1 MIRGSLA
8 LVAALL
14 FLVPTLHAAK
24 RPRLK
29 PAPQAAESHPS
40 EAANRVSIGI
50 DRIDQRGPNIDRQYF
65 YERTG
70 MGVTAYVVD
79 TGVNFNNNDFG
90 GRVIPLFDF
99 QRLPSDPSFG
109 VPNDE
114 HGTDVASQIGGRTFG
129 VAKNVTIYSVRVKD
143 FITGAGTTQDLING
157 LEAIRQHLTPADGSG
172 QRRPAVVNMSIL
184 QTGCPSTACNNVEN
198 KVQELVNAGAVV
210 VVGTNNQAASSSSFA
225 PSRRAIQSTANGM
238 ICVGGTEAI
247 DFGDS
252 FDDTGYFNSGFPVE
266 IHAPAGHDGAPGVAW
281 YQHALSHDSV
291 YGKGGFLNGNSMA
304 APLVTGA
311 VALYME
317 NFSGQ
322 SNDQHPGAGTVEQA
336 ILNNGSPI
344 PSGTMVYTGCEFL
357 SPYAENPLLDNR
369 RFVKQQYL
377 DFLGRQPDA
386 GGWEF
391 WIGNITNDT
400 NCAVDRWG
408 CNGRVNTSQAF
419 FESIENKET
428 TFFAYRVHRLTFSS
442 FPKPEDGSGF
452 STRAN
457 PRMERLFA
465 DGRKIG
471 RGVVVGAPGWESLLN
486 ANQHA
491 FCDAWVQTAEFLNL
505 YPPGMSNTQL
515 VQAWYDN
522 AQVPLDSLGQTAISR
537 LDNGEGRGPVLFD
550 VIKGDAFSSSDHIA
564 RPDTVRNLWNPMY
577 VLLCYMGYLRRN
589 PDDAPN
595 FNDLGGY
602 NFWLNKINQQTF
614 VDNDPFLAHHEM
626 IHAFILAAEYAER
639 FFNGPH
645 CGEPPPPPP
654 PDPPCCGEWW

>member
-1 MIRGSLA
+1 MRRRPLSFFIAFFLF
-8 LVAALL
+8 AA
-14 FLVPTLHAAK
+14 VLHAAK
-24 RPRLK
+24 RPVLK
-29 PAPQAAESHPS
+29 PSVKSSEGHPS
-40 EAANRVSIGI
+40 EAGIRVSIGI
-50 DRIDQRGPNIDRQYF
+50 DRIDQRGPNIDRKYF

-70 MGVTAYVVD
+70 MGVTIYVVD

-99 QRLPSDPSFG
+99 QRSPSDPAFG
-109 VPNDE
+109 LPNDE
-114 HGTDVASQIGGRTFG
+114 HGTDVASQIGGRTYG

-210 VVGTNNQAASSSSFA
+210 VVGANNQSASSSSFA
-225 PSRRAIQSTANGM
+225 PSRRAIQSTSNGM

-252 FDDTGYFNSGFPVE
+252 FDDSPYFSSGSPVE
-266 IHAPAGHDGAPGVAW
+266 IRAPAGHDGAPGVAW
-281 YQHALSHDSV
+281 YQHALSFNSV
-291 YGKGGFLNGNSMA
+291 YQKGGFLNGNSMA

-322 SNDQHPGAGTVEQA
+322 PNDQHQAPGTIEQA
-336 ILNNGSPI
+336 ILGNASPI
-344 PSGTMVYTGCEFL
+344 ATDFVPMVYTGCEFL
-357 SPYAENPLLDNR
+357 APFAENPILDSR

-391 WIGNITNDT
+391 WIGQVDGDA

-408 CNGRVNTSQAF
+408 CFGRVNTSRAF
-419 FESIENKET
+419 FEAIENRDT

-442 FPKPEDGSGF
+442 FPKPEDPFGF
-452 STRAN
+452 STRTN

-471 RGVVVGAPGWESLLN
+471 RGVVVGASGWEALLN
-486 ANQHA
+486 ANQHDY
-491 FCDAWVQTAEFLNL
+491 CNTWVQTAEFLNL
-505 YPPGMSNTQL
+505 YPPAMDNTEM
-515 VQAWYDN
+515 VHAWYAN
-522 AQVPLDSLGQTAISR
+522 AQVPLDAFAQTAIDR
-537 LDNGEGRGPVLFD
+537 LDSGENRDTVLFD
-550 VIKGDAFSSSDHIA
+550 VIKSDAFASNDPVA
-564 RPDTVRNLWNPMY
+564 RPDTVRYLWNPMY

-589 PDDAPN
+589 PDDEPN
-595 FNDLGGY
+595 PNDLSGY
-602 NFWLNKINQQTF
+602 NFWLNKINEQTF
-614 VDNDPFLAHHEM
+614 NGNGDFARQEM
-626 IHAFILAAEYAER
+626 IRAFILADEYTAR
-639 FFNGPH
+639 FFGGEH
-645 CGEPPPPPP
+645 CGEPAPPP
-654 PDPPCCGEWW
+654 PDPPCCDW